1 MEVIKEALTFDD
13 VLLVPRYSSVLPSET
28 NLNIDLGNNLKLKI
42 PFLSSAMDTVT
53 ESSMAIAISQK
64 GGLGII
70 HRNLSI
76 NEQCKEVKKVKNK
89 NLIVGAA
96 VGTTNEDL
104 LRTKSIL
111 DSGVDLIVI
120 DTAHGH
126 SDRVIKILSKIKK
139 INLKKPICVGNI
151 ATAEAALKLYNEGA
165 DILKVG
171 IGPGSICTTRMIAG
185 IGMPKISEV
194 TEVKK
199 GKRTKKQKKYFPG
212 YVLVKLDMTKQI
224 YHLIKNLQK
233 VSGFLG
239 SGDTP
244 TPIADKEIQR
254 ILGTV
259 SESANN
265 QKTGISFEI
274 GEKVKVCDGPFAS
287 FNGLIEEID
296 EEKSRLKV
304 SVSIFGRATPVDL
317 EFNQVEKN

>member
-1 MEVIKEALTFDD
+1 MNWYIVQAYSGFEKKVVESIKDILNKSKLEAHLDEI
-13 VLLVPRYSSVLPSET
+13 LVPT
-28 NLNIDLGNNLKLKI
+28 
-42 PFLSSAMDTVT
+42 
-53 ESSMAIAISQK
+53 
-64 GGLGII
+64 
-70 HRNLSI
+70 H
-76 NEQCKEVKKVKNK
+76 
-89 NLIVGAA
+89 
-96 VGTTNEDL
+96 
-104 LRTKSIL
+104 
-111 DSGVDLIVI
+111 
-120 DTAHGH
+120 
-126 SDRVIKILSKIKK
+126 
-139 INLKKPICVGNI
+139 
-151 ATAEAALKLYNEGA
+151 
-165 DILKVG
+165 
-171 IGPGSICTTRMIAG
+171 
-185 IGMPKISEV
+185 EV

-265 QKTGISFEI
+265 QKSGISFEI

-287 FNGLIEEID
+287 FNGLVEEID
-296 EEKSRLKV
+296 EDKLRLKV

-317 EFNQVEKN
+317 EYHQVEKN